1 MSSDRPS
8 AEARFWDRAAEL
20 AVHGHGLV
28 SPNPMVG
35 AVLVKDGVVIGE
47 GWHRAYGGLH
57 AEREAINDAKGRGE
71 SVEGSTIFVTLEPCG
86 HTGRQPPCADA
97 LIEAGVA
104 EVVYACEDPTQKT
117 AGVGPE
123 RLCQAGIAV
132 RRAEPGVAADARG
145 LIQDFLKMAATGR
158 PLLILKLAMSLDGK
172 VATSSGDSRWISGP
186 ESRSMVHRW
195 RADLDAVAVGAGT
208 FTADDPRLTARL
220 EPAGNDPE
228 AGPEPVRQPVRVVFD
243 SGPVV
248 TPGAALFED
257 IDSAP
262 VLLVTGPGADRK
274 RLAELEQAGAEVL
287 ATGSGSRRERF
298 LEAMD
303 LIGERGIGSI
313 LLEGGPTLAGIAL
326 DSGEVDRFE
335 AFVAPIL
342 LGGGLSAVTGDGPLK
357 MADAIAVRNMQVGRV
372 GQDVHMSA
380 RLKVW

>member
-1 MSSDRPS
+1 
-8 AEARFWDRAAEL
+8 
-20 AVHGHGLV
+20 
-28 SPNPMVG
+28 
-35 AVLVKDGVVIGE
+35 VIGE
-47 GWHRAYGGLH
+47 GWHRQYGGLH
-57 AEREAINDAKGRGE
+57 AEREAIADARERGNT
-71 SVEGSTIFVTLEPCG
+71 VEGSTAYVTLEPCG

-104 EVVYACEDPTQKT
+104 EVVYACEDPTPKT
-117 AGVGPE
+117 AGVGPD
-123 RLCQAGIAV
+123 RLRQAGIAV
-132 RRAEPGVAADARG
+132 RQADPAVAADARG
-145 LIQDFLKMAATGR
+145 LIQDFLKKAATGR

-172 VATSSGDSRWISGP
+172 VATRSGDSRWISSP

-208 FTADDPRLTARL
+208 FSADDPRLTTRL
-220 EPAGNDPE
+220 EPATTDPE
-228 AGPEPVRQPVRVVFD
+228 ATPEPVRQPVRVVFD

-274 RLAELEQAGAEVL
+274 RLAALEQAGAEVL
-287 ATGSGSRRERF
+287 ATGDGSRRERF

-303 LIGERGIGSI
+303 LMGGRGIGSI
-313 LLEGGPTLAGIAL
+313 LLEGGPTLAGIAI

-342 LGGGLSAVTGDGPLK
+342 LGGGLSAVEGEGPLK
-357 MADAIAVRNMQVGRV
+357 MADAIAARDMQVSRV

-380 RLKVW
+380 QLKAW